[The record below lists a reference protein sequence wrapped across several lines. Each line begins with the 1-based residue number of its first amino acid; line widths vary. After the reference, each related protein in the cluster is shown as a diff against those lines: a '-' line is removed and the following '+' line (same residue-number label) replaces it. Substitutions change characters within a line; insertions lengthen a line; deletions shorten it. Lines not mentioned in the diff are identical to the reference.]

1 MDHVI
6 PVGNE
11 SAPIKYSSLEA
22 AAAQRKQRE
31 NSPNRNSHKSRY
43 TSEPCKAAAA
53 APTAPLLGSGLEET
67 DFPSVPAPPT
77 PIGKAA
83 FDLSRHVGAGG
94 DGDTVDGKQ
103 QLQLQPA
110 VDEDDYLQPS
120 RTSQIPKY
128 MDLLQDGTCVVAVC
142 FDVSFCTV
150 LDC

>member
-43 TSEPCKAAAA
+43 TSEPCKAAA

-128 MDLLQDGTCVVAVC
+128 MDLLQDGTCVVAGFV
-142 FDVSFCTV
+142 
-150 LDC
+150 